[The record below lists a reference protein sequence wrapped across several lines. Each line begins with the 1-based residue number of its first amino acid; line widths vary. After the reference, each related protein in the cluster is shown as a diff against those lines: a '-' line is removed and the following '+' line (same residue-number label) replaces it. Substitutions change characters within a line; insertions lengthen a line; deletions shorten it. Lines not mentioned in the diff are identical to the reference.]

1 MNRRAAVAVAAI
13 LCCSILLLR
22 ASASL
27 PPGTECIPILTELE
41 PCLPF
46 VQYSGEKPTAVC
58 CSVLRDVHNKSAP
71 CLCRLIASEK
81 NQPPTP
87 GINLTLAFLLPDA
100 CHLKLSC
107 AEILPGRRS
116 RREALDSGR
125 RGVESLARSLSW
137 PGNLDEEE
145 EESPHKKRFLGMWIK
160 NSIVK
165 RSSSSLEN
173 SPSFPDDRPPWVRR
187 PSSASLALADE
198 VAEKSLVGSS
208 GFMRPLDP
216 MWVLSSGFGPRW
228 GRHHNGV
235 DLAAPIG
242 EPVLAADSGEV
253 TYAGW
258 EPGG

>member
-1 MNRRAAVAVAAI
+1 M
-13 LCCSILLLR
+13 
-22 ASASL
+22 
-27 PPGTECIPILTELE
+27 
-41 PCLPF
+41 
-46 VQYSGEKPTAVC
+46 
-58 CSVLRDVHNKSAP
+58 H
-71 CLCRLIASEK
+71 
-81 NQPPTP
+81 
-87 GINLTLAFLLPDA
+87 
-100 CHLKLSC
+100 KLV
-107 AEILPGRRS
+107 IQ
-116 RREALDSGR
+116 ALDSGR

>member
-100 CHLKLSC
+100 CHLKVNPDRCPALLRGDPSWSTQPEGGSNSGTADLS
-107 AEILPGRRS
+107 APVIDL
-116 RREALDSGR
+116 
-125 RGVESLARSLSW
+125 
-137 PGNLDEEE
+137 
-145 EESPHKKRFLGMWIK
+145 
-160 NSIVK
+160 
-165 RSSSSLEN
+165 SSSAAAA
-173 SPSFPDDRPPWVRR
+173 WQRR
-187 PSSASLALADE
+187 QRWW
-198 VAEKSLVGSS
+198 SS
-208 GFMRPLDP
+208 GVAAAAFV
-216 MWVLSSGFGPRW
+216 VLR
-228 GRHHNGV
+228 V
-235 DLAAPIG
+235 
-242 EPVLAADSGEV
+242 
-253 TYAGW
+253 
-258 EPGG
+258 